1 MSGTP
6 EDLTDP
12 PTQPGNWMDAILD
25 MMRAMRLTGGIF
37 LDADFT
43 APWCVTAKVGPEDCS
58 PFTPEPRHIIAYH
71 YITAGR
77 CLLKV
82 GNQPPVPVER
92 GEIVVLPRNDGH
104 VLGSALNLRPVGAEH
119 LIQAEPDGGLAKIV
133 YGGGGERTQI
143 LCGFL
148 GNDLP
153 HNAFIAM
160 LPSVLKLNVSDGAS
174 GGWIESSFRFAAKEL
189 AEGQAKS
196 PPILA
201 KLAEL
206 LFMEAV
212 RRYFA
217 SQPPAAHAWTA
228 GLQDPVVGR
237 ALGLLHGQISRRWTT
252 EDLARETALSRSAFA
267 ERFTRVIGEPPMRY
281 LARQRFEQASA
292 QLKDSSDSVA
302 RIAFDVGYESEAAF
316 NRAFRREYGIP
327 PAAWRRENSV
337 AKALRS

>member
-1 MSGTP
+1 
-6 EDLTDP
+6 
-12 PTQPGNWMDAILD
+12 
-25 MMRAMRLTGGIF
+25 
-37 LDADFT
+37 
-43 APWCVTAKVGPEDCS
+43 
-58 PFTPEPRHIIAYH
+58 
-71 YITAGR
+71 
-77 CLLKV
+77 
-82 GNQPPVPVER
+82 
-92 GEIVVLPRNDGH
+92 
-104 VLGSALNLRPVGAEH
+104 
-119 LIQAEPDGGLAKIV
+119 
-133 YGGGGERTQI
+133 
-143 LCGFL
+143 
-148 GNDLP
+148 
-153 HNAFIAM
+153 M

-189 AEGQAKS
+189 TEGQAKS

-292 QLKDSSDSVA
+292 QLKDS
-302 RIAFDVGYESEAAF
+302 
-316 NRAFRREYGIP
+316 
-327 PAAWRRENSV
+327 
-337 AKALRS
+337 

>member
-1 MSGTP
+1 
-6 EDLTDP
+6 
-12 PTQPGNWMDAILD
+12 MDAVLD

-43 APWCVTAKVGPEDCS
+43 APWCIKAKVGPEDCT

-71 YITAGR
+71 FVTAGR

-82 GNQPPVPVER
+82 SNHPPVPIES
-92 GEIVVLPRNDGH
+92 GDIVVLPRNDAH
-104 VLGSALNLRPVGAEH
+104 ILGSAINLRPVGAEH
-119 LIQAEPDGGLAKIV
+119 LIQLDANGGLAKIV
-133 YGGGGERTQI
+133 HGGGGERTQI
-143 LCGFL
+143 MCGFL

-160 LPSVLKLNVSDGAS
+160 LPSVLKLAVSDGTSA
-174 GGWIESSFRFAAKEL
+174 GWVESSLRFAAKEL
-189 AEGQAKS
+189 AQDGARS

-217 SQPPAAHAWTA
+217 SQPPAAYAWTA
-228 GLQDPVVGR
+228 GMQDPVVGR
-237 ALGLLHGQISRRWTT
+237 ALGLLHNQISRRWTT
-252 EDLARETALSRSAFA
+252 DDLARETALSRSAFA
-267 ERFTRVIGEPPMRY
+267 DRFTRVIGEAPMRY
-281 LARQRFEQASA
+281 LARQRFEQAAA
-292 QLKDSSDSVA
+292 QLRDSHDSIA

-327 PAAWRRENSV
+327 PAAWRREHTASP
-337 AKALRS
+337 